1 MAPPAS
7 DWANDMIRRPT
18 KLELMAQVVI
28 AALTVLLISD
38 VLDAMQG
45 SPCSLP
51 GSQSD
56 CYPWG
61 SEGPVAGRWRYDSKA
76 AYIGTGLAS
85 IVILIA
91 AGLTP
96 LTVSRARVGLPLMA
110 MGLAVSIY
118 VSSFF

>member
-1 MAPPAS
+1 M
-7 DWANDMIRRPT
+7 
-18 KLELMAQVVI
+18 
-28 AALTVLLISD
+28 
-38 VLDAMQG
+38 
-45 SPCSLP
+45 
-51 GSQSD
+51 
-56 CYPWG
+56 
-61 SEGPVAGRWRYDSKA
+61 AGRWRYDSKA

-96 LTVSRARVGLPLMA
+96 LTVSRARVSLPLMA